1 MSILRAENLGFGY
14 PRFPVGRDVD
24 LRVEPGEVYC
34 LLGPNGCGKTTL
46 FKTLL
51 GLIPRQGGSVELD
64 SEDIASLSRRD
75 IARRVAYVPQAHTAV
90 FPYAVRDMVLMGRTA
105 HRGVFSSP
113 GAADRARTDEALEQM
128 GIAALAD
135 RDYTR
140 ISGGQRQ
147 LALIARALAQDARLI
162 VMDEPTAS
170 LDFGNQVLVLT
181 QVRKLAA
188 SGLGIV
194 LSTHN
199 PDHALACATYVH
211 LIADGRTQASGPPA
225 EVLTRENLSQTYG
238 VPVAIE
244 QLPGGHRVCVPVD
257 LLDPPQ
263 LTRSRE

>member
-1 MSILRAENLGFGY
+1 MTTLAAENLGFGY
-14 PRFPVGRDVD
+14 VRFPVGHSVD

-51 GLIPRQGGSVELD
+51 GLIPRQDGRIELD
-64 SEDIASLSRRD
+64 GEDIGDLNRKT
-75 IARRVAYVPQAHTAV
+75 IAQRVAYVPQAHTAV
-90 FPYAVRDMVLMGRTA
+90 FPYTVRDMVLMGRTV
-105 HRGVFSSP
+105 HRGVFSAP
-113 GAADRARTDEALEQM
+113 GAQDHERTAAALEQM
-128 GIAALAD
+128 GIGALAD

-147 LALIARALAQDARLI
+147 LALIARALAQDAQLV

-170 LDFGNQVLVLT
+170 LDFGNQVLVLK

-199 PDHALACATYVH
+199 PDHALACATRVH
-211 LIADGRTQASGPPA
+211 LLADGTTQAAGPPGD
-225 EVLTRENLSQTYG
+225 VLTPEILSRTYG
-238 VPVAIE
+238 VPVAVE
-244 QLPGGHRVCVPVD
+244 QLRDGHRVCVPVD
-257 LLDPPQ
+257 LLD
-263 LTRSRE
+263 

>member
-1 MSILRAENLGFGY
+1 MTTLSAENLGFGY

-64 SEDIASLSRRD
+64 GDDILRLDRRT
-75 IARRVAYVPQAHTAV
+75 IAQRVAYVPQAHTAV
-90 FPYAVRDMVLMGRTA
+90 FPYTVRDMVLMGRTA

-113 GAADRARTDEALEQM
+113 GAADRERTGEALDQM
-128 GIAALAD
+128 GIASLAD
-135 RDYTR
+135 RDYTK

-199 PDHALACATYVH
+199 PDHALACATRVH
-211 LIADGRTQASGPPA
+211 LMANGTTQASGAPGD
-225 EVLTRENLSQTYG
+225 VLTAELLSATYG
-238 VPVAIE
+238 VPVAVE
-244 QLPGGHRVCVPVD
+244 RLASGHSVCVPVD
-257 LLDPPQ
+257 LLD
-263 LTRSRE
+263 

>member
-1 MSILRAENLGFGY
+1 MTTLTAEKIGFGY
-14 PRFPVGRDVD
+14 ARFPVGRNVD

-51 GLIPRQGGSVELD
+51 GLIPRQEGSVQLD
-64 SEDIASLSRRD
+64 GEDIIRLDRRT
-75 IARRVAYVPQAHTAV
+75 IAQRIAYVPQAHTAV
-90 FPYAVRDMVLMGRTA
+90 FPYTVRDMVLMGRTA

-113 GAADRARTDEALEQM
+113 GVHDRERTDEALDQM

-135 RDYTR
+135 RDYTK

-170 LDFGNQVLVLT
+170 LDFGNQVLVLK

-199 PDHALACATYVH
+199 PDHALACASRVH
-211 LIADGRTQASGPPA
+211 LMADGTTQAAGLPG
-225 EVLTRENLSQTYG
+225 EVLTPQLLSETYG
-238 VPVAIE
+238 VPVAVE
-244 QLPGGHRVCVPVD
+244 QLGNGHKVCVPVD
-257 LLDPPQ
+257 LLAQ
-263 LTRSRE
+263 Q